1 MISLANIKIYAN
13 YEDLIIDTEMI
24 MDIGKA
30 LYDRVS
36 IFKLLI
42 DKIKYEYTPDDL
54 LKTEFHMIINFA
66 DIYDES
72 WVFNNI
78 RNLSSVYKFDD
89 EYNVIKISM
98 C

>member
-24 MDIGKA
+24 IDIRKVFW
-30 LYDRVS
+30 DRIL
-36 IFKLLI
+36 IFKLLM
-42 DKIKYEYTPDDL
+42 DKIKYEYTPNDL
-54 LKTEFHMIINFA
+54 LETEFHMIIDFN
-66 DIYDES
+66 DIYNES
-72 WVFNNI
+72 WMINNI
-78 RNLSSVYKFDD
+78 RNISSVYKFDD